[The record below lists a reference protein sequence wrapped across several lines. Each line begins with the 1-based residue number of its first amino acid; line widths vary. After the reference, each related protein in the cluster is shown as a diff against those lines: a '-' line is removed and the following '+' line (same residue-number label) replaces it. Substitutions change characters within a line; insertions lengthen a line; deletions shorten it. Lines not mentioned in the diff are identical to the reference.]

1 MAIPGTVPTDELFA
15 GTGDAVEWRS
25 SAHLWR
31 YALQRNVFHGWYAES
46 GVSLG
51 AEEQKTAIG
60 N

>member
-1 MAIPGTVPTDELFA
+1 MSFSLVPEMRFSGGPL
-15 GTGDAVEWRS
+15 
-25 SAHLWR
+25 AHLWR